1 MCWATRYN
9 PLSIL
14 YSILIGN
21 FNDQIYFLNRNENS
35 VTSKLKQGCWFLHYG
50 YDACDSIVYQM

>member
-14 YSILIGN
+14 YSILIDN
-21 FNDQIYFLNRNENS
+21 FNDQIYFKNRNEKS
-35 VTSKLKQGCWFLHYG
+35 VTSKFKQMCWF